1 MVLQIK
7 CVIYGGPCDRIGK
20 YLRVTIPEMIV
31 GSCKN
36 CNSTDRR
43 IAGTIVAHIQKNY
56 PKEWHDAVR
65 KYQGGETLKPEDAAR
80 LEAITG
86 VKVDPSLT
94 GSA

>member
-1 MVLQIK
+1 MAQELGNIQLI
-7 CVIYGGPCDRIGK
+7 IIF
-20 YLRVTIPEMIV
+20 LVTIPEMIV

-65 KYQGGETLKPEDAAR
+65 KYQGGETLKAEDAAR
-80 LEAITG
+80 LEALVAG
-86 VKVDPSLT
+86 VKADSSVV
-94 GSA
+94 AAA